1 MIPQENDAQ
10 FRKTLGERF
19 LEGHQVLYAQIAH
32 EISLRYLLP
41 EIKAFHGRKEKVW
54 AGQVVLTHDQLIA
67 VRINQ
72 EVSGKVQFGNY
83 WQSPSPTLVYNLKQI
98 NEFEPIKQ
106 EREYAHVVTF
116 LDENLKAL
124 TLYYNLKALLPPLP
138 KEDITFTMKPC
149 HSCGKPFVLEKRR
162 PTQRYCSTKCREK
175 EKKRKY
181 REKKSQKSRATG
193 ELSTLSIADTVDNLR
208 QI

>member
-10 FRKTLGERF
+10 FRQTLGERF
-19 LEGHQVLYAQIAH
+19 LEGHLALYAQIAY
-32 EISLRYLLP
+32 EISLHYLLP
-41 EIKAFHGRKEKVW
+41 EIKAFHERQEKVW
-54 AGQVVLTHDQLIA
+54 AEQVVLTYNQLIA

-72 EVSGKVQFGNY
+72 DVSGKVQFGNY
-83 WQSPSPTLVYNLKQI
+83 WLSPSSKLVYNLKQI
-98 NEFEPIKQ
+98 NDFEPIEQ

-116 LDENLKAL
+116 LDEKLKAQ

-149 HSCGKPFVLEKRR
+149 HSCGKPFELEKRR

-193 ELSTLSIADTVDNLR
+193 ELSTVSTADTVDNLR
-208 QI
+208 